1 MRDPLQRLNLA
12 PGERRLV
19 LLIMVIAF
27 LVVNYWF
34 VWPRFGEW
42 GQLGFQ
48 LETSRQKLETQRRE
62 AERLEFY
69 QASLQKLESQAGV
82 VPRGEEATAFLA
94 TVQAL
99 ARERNLP
106 VYNWGNVATPRT
118 GPGAT
123 NQFFEERTLTLRAN
137 PNEEVLV
144 DFLHRLSSAN
154 SAFRVRDLT
163 LRPGPNDARSGGP
176 TNLDATITIVAS
188 YQRARPAQPP
198 TALSSGATNLAA
210 STPPPR

>member
-1 MRDPLQRLNLA
+1 MRDPLQRLNLS

-19 LLIMVIAF
+19 MLIVVIAF
-27 LVVNYWF
+27 LVLNYWL

-62 AERLEFY
+62 AERLDFY
-69 QASLQKLESQAGV
+69 QASLKQLEGEAGA

-106 VYNWGNVATPRT
+106 VYNWGNVATPRS
-118 GPGAT
+118 GAGAT
-123 NQFFEERTLTLRAN
+123 NQFFEELTLRAN
-137 PNEEVLV
+137 PSEQVLV
-144 DFLHRLSSAN
+144 DFLHRLSSAS

-188 YQRARPAQPP
+188 YQRSRPAPP
-198 TALSSGATNLAA
+198 ATAVAAGVTNLAA
-210 STPPPR
+210 STPRPR